1 MNDRPTLDEIRAR
14 CALPV
19 TELVNNPREYLRV
32 QTILR
37 DRAELLRLLDECMAE
52 RANLRAEVSQLT
64 FSRDL
69 LAGCNKVM
77 HAELV
82 GMRAAINQIIAQDD
96 LALAEEGYREGF
108 ANVVRIAR
116 KVLVEI
122 IGVDLAKGPDQT
134 VTHLVRTPAYPGE
147 HAWTCECGNENGP
160 MFLKCGECRRVRPAV
175 QQTAPQCAHRKGRYV
190 MDCLR
195 AALAGAERG
204 EVPAC
209 ESRCAD
215 ERCRRTGD
223 CQKPGNCIAP
233 DQPGR
238 SQPASVG
245 HPVCQSCGAFVDS
258 RGKCRIPEHNP

>member
-1 MNDRPTLDEIRAR
+1 MKAANEI
-14 CALPV
+14 
-19 TELVNNPREYLRV
+19 
-32 QTILR
+32 
-37 DRAELLRLLDECMAE
+37 E
-52 RANLRAEVSQLT
+52 RLRAEIARLREWDPVINAV
-64 FSRDL
+64 D
-69 LAGCNKVM
+69 
-77 HAELV
+77 AERRRL
-82 GMRAAINQIIAQDD
+82 RAA
-96 LALAEEGYREGF
+96 LE
-108 ANVVRIAR
+108 RIAMVPCTLSALGG
-116 KVLVEI
+116 KCP
-122 IGVDLAKGPDQT
+122 GCQT
-134 VTHLVRTPAYPGE
+134 CIA
-147 HAWTCECGNENGP
+147 
-160 MFLKCGECRRVRPAV
+160 
-175 QQTAPQCAHRKGRYV
+175 
-190 MDCLR
+190 R